1 MIRKAAVSIAL
12 LASAV
17 SGSNI
22 TTPSCVV
29 PGSDVIIGFENDH
42 AKERDWIGL
51 FPEGVSGGHL
61 PDPHDNNWIWTC
73 GTQNCTSS
81 PHLGPVTIS
90 SPDLSGASAWIAV
103 LARFD
108 EDSKACENDRHKRC
122 LPCSN

>member
-29 PGSDVIIGFENDH
+29 PGSDVIIGFENNN